1 MRWLNLWR
9 DKLRNFRIF
18 WITIIRIPRYN
29 SSEFGRDLIR
39 QDGNY
44 HFLTNYSESI
54 DK

>member
-1 MRWLNLWR
+1 
-9 DKLRNFRIF
+9 LRTFRIF

-39 QDGNY
+39 RMVTHHY
-44 HFLTNYSESI
+44 LTNYSESI